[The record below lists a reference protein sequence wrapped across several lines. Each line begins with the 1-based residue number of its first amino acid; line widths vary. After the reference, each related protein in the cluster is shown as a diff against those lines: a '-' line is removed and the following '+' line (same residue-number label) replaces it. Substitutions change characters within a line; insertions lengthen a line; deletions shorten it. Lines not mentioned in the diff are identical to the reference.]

1 MLQSMGLQRVGHN
14 LAMTTESTCD
24 HHIQDWGDP
33 GWVGLLPHWNRLLPH
48 FVGESASELSD
59 STSLTPRAQ
68 SRGHVAQATLI
79 HARETYGTH
88 SPKLCPLFLLL
99 DVPRDFLLFAL
110 PEPFLRKNE

>member
-33 GWVGLLPHWNRLLPH
+33 GWVGLLPHWNQLLPH

-68 SRGHVAQATLI
+68 SRGHMAQATLI
-79 HARETYGTH
+79 RARETSGIH
-88 SPKLCPLFLLL
+88 SPKLCPLF
-99 DVPRDFLLFAL
+99 FAL
-110 PEPFLRKNE
+110 RCPQGLPAFCPSRAFSQKK